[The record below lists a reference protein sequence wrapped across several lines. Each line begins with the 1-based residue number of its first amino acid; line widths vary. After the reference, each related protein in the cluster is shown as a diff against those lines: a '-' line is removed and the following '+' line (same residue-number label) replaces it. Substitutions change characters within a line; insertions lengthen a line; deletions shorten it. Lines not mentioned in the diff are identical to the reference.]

1 VAPFFL
7 FGGFTMTGLEA
18 MVQDIYNIFSVMI
31 FLFITSKVLPYGSF
45 INKLTK
51 TFLYIMSAVG
61 LLMVSHTIKH
71 ILSLL

>member
-1 VAPFFL
+1 
-7 FGGFTMTGLEA
+7 MTGLEA

>member
-1 VAPFFL
+1 
-7 FGGFTMTGLEA
+7 MTGLEM

-31 FLFITSKVLPYGSF
+31 FLFITSKGLPYGSF
-45 INKLTK
+45 INKTIK
-51 TFLYIMSAVG
+51 TCLYVMSAVG

>member
-1 VAPFFL
+1 
-7 FGGFTMTGLEA
+7 MTGLEV

-31 FLFITSKVLPYGSF
+31 FLFITSKVLPYGPF
-45 INKLTK
+45 INKTIK
-51 TFLYIMSAVG
+51 ACLYIMSAIG

>member
-1 VAPFFL
+1 
-7 FGGFTMTGLEA
+7 MTGLEM

-31 FLFITSKVLPYGSF
+31 FLFITSKVLPYGPF
-45 INKLTK
+45 ISNTIK
-51 TFLYIMSAVG
+51 TGLYIMSAVG